1 MKRLIGWSALFAVLA
16 ALTVLPWLMLDDAP
30 AIEPPA
36 AFRRTDLAWIKSL
49 FEKHDP
55 RGQTPD
61 VVQSIQLDEAELDR
75 LLNYAVE
82 SRRISGIAA
91 DLTPGMAT
99 LTATLT
105 VPPNPFGRYL
115 NITADV
121 TEMPGGIQIQSL
133 QLGSLPLPGALADW
147 TARLAHRWLRRDKT
161 YATLADAFTQVTFD
175 ENQATLDYRWH
186 PELLTQIERK
196 SAELLIAPEDQALM
210 LAYAEQLNALM
221 KHYPHG
227 STVPLASVVPTLFAH
242 APSAGGD
249 AREENRAALTALAA
263 YVGGIS
269 LPRLLEGDSRSIR
282 RAPRV
287 LLSLHGRRDF
297 AEHFLISAALSVNG
311 GSRLANAI
319 GLIKEEEDAG
329 KGSGFSFTDLAVD
342 RAGVK
347 LGERATGDAAAWV
360 QQRLAAVRSDADL
373 LPDFRDL
380 PEFMP
385 QTEFDR
391 RFGPIGSARYQKVI
405 DRIDARLAAHP
416 LARALPQDK
425 SLPKV

>member
-1 MKRLIGWSALFAVLA
+1 MKRLIGWSVPFLVLA
-16 ALTVLPWLMLDDAP
+16 ALIVLPWLMLDDAP

-36 AFRRTDLAWIKSL
+36 QFRRTDLAWIKSL

-82 SRRISGIAA
+82 LRRVSGIAA
-91 DLTPGMAT
+91 ELTPGFAT

-105 VPPNPFGRYL
+105 APPNPFGRYL
-115 NITADV
+115 NITAELADV
-121 TEMPGGIQIQSL
+121 PGGIRIQSL

-147 TARLAHRWLRRDKT
+147 TVRLAHRWLRRDKT
-161 YATLADAFTQVTFD
+161 YAALADAFMQVRFD
-175 ENQATLDYRWH
+175 ENQATLDYRWN
-186 PELLTQIERK
+186 PELLTRIERK
-196 SAELLIAPEDQALM
+196 SAELLIAPEDQARM
-210 LAYAEQLNALM
+210 LAYAAQLDVLL
-221 KHYPHG
+221 KPHPRG
-227 STVPLASVVPTLFAH
+227 STVPLVSITGPLFTYALQT
-242 APSAGGD
+242 GND

-263 YVGGIS
+263 YLGGIS
-269 LPRLLEGDSRSIR
+269 LPKLLEGDSHSIR

-287 LLSLHGRRDF
+287 LLSIHGRRDF
-297 AEHFLISAALSVNG
+297 AEHFVISAALSANG

-329 KGSGFSFTDLAVD
+329 KGSGFSFTDLAND
-342 RAGVK
+342 RAGVQ
-347 LGERATGDAAAWV
+347 LGTRATGDDAARV
-360 QQRLAAVRSDADL
+360 RQLLATARSDADL
-373 LPDFRDL
+373 LPDFHDL

-391 RFGPIGSARYQKVI
+391 RFGPVGSTRYERMI
-405 DRIDARLAAHP
+405 ERIDARLAAHP
-416 LARALPQDK
+416 LAH
-425 SLPKV
+425 